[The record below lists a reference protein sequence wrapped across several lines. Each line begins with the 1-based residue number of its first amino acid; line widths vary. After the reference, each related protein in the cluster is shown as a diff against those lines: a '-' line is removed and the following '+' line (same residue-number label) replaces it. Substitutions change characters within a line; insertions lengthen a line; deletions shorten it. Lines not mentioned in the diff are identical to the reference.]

1 MAQRK
6 NIPPY
11 GTARALVLAAL
22 AYAGAAASASAQ
34 TPAPAPPSAAAAAA
48 DREGATS
55 LDEIIVEGSSPKEVR
70 AFLQRAIVATGDVVT
85 RRTAPVCIGIDNAP
99 ASLADPIRARI
110 LQNLGELGIETAPPG
125 CRVNAAIV
133 FHPDAH
139 AFVNWLAKRGG
150 GAAFS
155 ALFAPEKRRLIGPV
169 RQAYAW
175 HHIPAEAER
184 LDVSQQVLT
193 GLNGDSIGPPPIS
206 MDTTRGRIMT
216 ALTPATTSHSFAV
229 IDTDAI
235 AGLTYDQVGD
245 WLTMQILVET
255 RPRDDAQKAAPG
267 GSILSLFTATGHDP
281 AAPER
286 LTRLDRAILSQIYGK
301 SGNLR
306 AGTVRLGAAREARR
320 EQARDDAALAAAAAA
335 AAAAPETPDPGAR
348 AAPQP

>member
-1 MAQRK
+1 MVKRTQIRRAAMACSL
-6 NIPPY
+6 
-11 GTARALVLAAL
+11 ALAAM
-22 AYAGAAASASAQ
+22 AAGSASAQ
-34 TPAPAPPSAAAAAA
+34 AADNAAA
-48 DREGATS
+48 S
-55 LDEIIVEGSSPKEVR
+55 LGEIIVEGSTPKQVR
-70 AFLQRAIVATGDVVT
+70 AFLQRSIVATGDVVT
-85 RRTAPVCIGIDNAP
+85 RRTSPICIGIDNAP

-110 LQNLGELGIETAPPG
+110 LHNLAALSIEAAPPG

-155 ALFAPEKRRLIGPV
+155 AMFLPEKRRLIGPV

-184 LDVSQQVLT
+184 LDVAQQVLT

-216 ALTPATTSHSFAV
+216 AVTPATTSHSFAV

-255 RPRDDAQKAAPG
+255 RPQDDARSPG
-267 GSILSLFTATGHDP
+267 RGSSILGLFTATGHDP
-281 AAPER
+281 AAPAE
-286 LTRLDRAILSQIYGK
+286 LTRLDRAILQQIYGTQ
-301 SGNLR
+301 GNFR
-306 AGTVRLGAAREARR
+306 AEAIRVGAEREARK
-320 EQARDDAALAAAAAA
+320 EQAREEAAEAAALP
-335 AAAAPETPDPGAR
+335 APPVPP
-348 AAPQP
+348 AP

>member
-1 MAQRK
+1 MAKRMQT
-6 NIPPY
+6 
-11 GTARALVLAAL
+11 GLGAMACSLMLAAL
-22 AYAGAAASASAQ
+22 ATSPASAQ
-34 TPAPAPPSAAAAAA
+34 AMPAPAPPTT
-48 DREGATS
+48 DRATVP
-55 LDEIIVEGSSPKEVR
+55 LDEIIVEGSTPKEVR
-70 AFLQRAIVATGDVVT
+70 SFLQRAIVATGDVVT
-85 RRTAPVCIGIDNAP
+85 RRTAPVCIGIDNAAP
-99 ASLADPIRARI
+99 SLADPIRARI

-155 ALFAPEKRRLIGPV
+155 AMFAPEKRRLIGPV

-175 HHIPAEAER
+175 HHIPTEAER
-184 LDVSQQVLT
+184 LDIAQQVQG
-193 GLNGDSIGPPPIS
+193 GLNGDAIGPPPIS

-255 RPRDDAQKAAPG
+255 RPQDDARKAGARS
-267 GSILSLFTATGHDP
+267 SILGLFTATGHDP
-281 AAPER
+281 AAPAG
-286 LTRLDRAILSQIYGK
+286 LTRLDRAILRQIYGK
-301 SGNLR
+301 SGNFR
-306 AGTVRLGAAREARR
+306 AGAVRLGAAREALK
-320 EQARDDAALAAAAAA
+320 EGASV
-335 AAAAPETPDPGAR
+335 ETPAR
-348 AAPQP
+348 ADNP